1 MKILKMRPFLL
12 LFFCLAF
19 GTVTYS
25 QDDDK
30 EITAEDELVNDPN
43 ESFNI
48 VRVRKHYKLGDGIT
62 FMASD
67 GSDMNITQSVQS
79 LFLVNTID
87 DFETTN
93 SQFRIRRA
101 RLKISGDLMDSKI
114 YYRIRLNF
122 ASDYQ
127 STTTGNR
134 SFNPVM
140 QDAYVEYRP
149 AKGHR
154 INFGLRADYIDSR
167 ETRIEG
173 EVLGFIE
180 RSEVSSAFDA
190 IFDYGLRYQGQ
201 FWLFKGQLFKP
212 YLSITTGDGNS
223 SLSKNYGGFKYGV
236 RLDYLPFGA
245 FKKLGEFYMEDLY
258 RERKPKLVIGAVY
271 SYNDGAT
278 SAKGTNGGRYQYGDS
293 NQDISLPDYQK
304 YGVDYMFKYRGFYSM
319 GSYFATSS
327 NVPTNIAGEFSLSG
341 AFTPYTGMTQDEITN
356 KVNSRLNLG
365 SGFNLQAGYL
375 LPSNWAFGLRYT
387 KLYQDD
393 NSAIFATNDENYSFV
408 TTKYISGHDFKIQ
421 GEIGKSNIQGS
432 TNDYLYGQ
440 IMVTIQL

>member
-1 MKILKMRPFLL
+1 MKLFKMRHFFL
-12 LFFCLAF
+12 LFFSLVCCMLTHA
-19 GTVTYS
+19 

-30 EITAEDELVNDPN
+30 EVIVEDDQANVSKENL
-43 ESFNI
+43 NI

-67 GSDMNITQSVQS
+67 GSEMNITQSVQS
-79 LFLVNTID
+79 LLSVNTSD
-87 DFETTN
+87 DFETIN

-101 RLKISGDLMDSKI
+101 RLKISGDLYDSKI

-127 STTTGNR
+127 SATSGIR
-134 SFNPVM
+134 SFNPVL

-154 INFGLRADYIDSR
+154 INYGIRADYIDSR

-173 EVLGFIE
+173 EVLGFID

-201 FWLFKGQLFKP
+201 FRLFHGQLFKP

-223 SLSKNYGGFKYGV
+223 SLSKNYGGFKYGA

-258 RERKPKLVIGAVY
+258 REPKPKLVIGAVY
-271 SYNDGAT
+271 SYNVGQT
-278 SAKGTNGGRYQYGDS
+278 SAKGTNGGRYLYGDE
-293 NQDISLPDYQK
+293 NQELSLPDYQK
-304 YGVDYMFKYRGFYSM
+304 FGFDYMFKYKGVYSM

-327 NVPTNIAGEFSLSG
+327 KVPTNIAGEFALNG
-341 AFTPYTGMTQDEITN
+341 NFTPYTGKTQEEIT
-356 KVNSRLNLG
+356 KEVNSRLNLG
-365 SGFNLQAGYL
+365 SGFNVQAGYL
-375 LPSNWAFGLRYT
+375 FPSNWAFGLRYT
-387 KLYQDD
+387 KLFQDEVS
-393 NSAIFATNDENYSFV
+393 NNFATNDENYSFV
-408 TTKYISGHDFKIQ
+408 TTKYFSGHDFKVQ

>member
-1 MKILKMRPFLL
+1 MRHFFL
-12 LFFCLAF
+12 LFFCLAC
-19 GTVTYS
+19 GTITYS

-30 EITAEDELVNDPN
+30 ENTTEDEVVNDPN

-87 DFETTN
+87 DFETMN

-140 QDAYVEYRP
+140 QDAYIEYRP

-223 SLSKNYGGFKYGV
+223 SLSKNYGGFKYGA

-278 SAKGTNGGRYQYGDS
+278 SAKGTNGGRYQYGDV

-327 NVPTNIAGEFSLSG
+327 KVPTNIAGEFSLSG
-341 AFTPYTGMTQDEITN
+341 AFTPYTGLTQEQITEQ
-356 KVNSRLNLG
+356 VNSRLNLG

-393 NSAIFATNDENYSFV
+393 NSANFATNDENYSFV
-408 TTKYISGHDFKIQ
+408 TTKYFSGHDFKIQ

>member
-1 MKILKMRPFLL
+1 
-12 LFFCLAF
+12 
-19 GTVTYS
+19 
-25 QDDDK
+25 
-30 EITAEDELVNDPN
+30 
-43 ESFNI
+43 
-48 VRVRKHYKLGDGIT
+48 
-62 FMASD
+62 MASD

-101 RLKISGDLMDSKI
+101 RLKISGDLMDSKV

-223 SLSKNYGGFKYGV
+223 SLSKNYGGFKYGA

-271 SYNDGAT
+271 SYNVGAT
-278 SAKGTNGGRYQYGDS
+278 SAKGTNGGRYLYGDV

-365 SGFNLQAGYL
+365 SGFNLQGGYL

-387 KLYQDD
+387 KLYQDV
-393 NSAIFATNDENYSFV
+393 NSATFATNDENYSFV

>member
-1 MKILKMRPFLL
+1 MRHFFL
-12 LFFCLAF
+12 LFFCLTC
-19 GTVTYS
+19 GTLTYS

-30 EITAEDELVNDPN
+30 ENTAEDEVINDSN

-67 GSDMNITQSVQS
+67 GSDMNITQSVQT
-79 LFLVNTID
+79 LFLANTVD
-87 DFETTN
+87 DYETIN
-93 SQFRIRRA
+93 SQYRIRRA

-127 STTTGNR
+127 SATSGNR

-201 FWLFKGQLFKP
+201 FWLFKGHLFKP

-223 SLSKNYGGFKYGV
+223 SLSKNYGGFKYGA

-278 SAKGTNGGRYQYGDS
+278 SAKGTNGGRWLYGNS
-293 NQDISLPDYQK
+293 NQDITLPDYQK

-319 GSYFATSS
+319 GSYFATFAT
-327 NVPTNIAGEFSLSG
+327 VPKSIAGEFALNG
-341 AFTPYTGMTQDEITN
+341 NFTPYTGLTQEQIAD

-365 SGFNLQAGYL
+365 SGFNVQGGYL

-387 KLYQDD
+387 KLYQDEVS
-393 NSAIFATNDENYSFV
+393 NPFATNDENYSFV
-408 TTKYISGHDFKIQ
+408 TTKYFSGHDFKIQ

-432 TNDYLYGQ
+432 ANDYLYGQ

>member
-1 MKILKMRPFLL
+1 
-12 LFFCLAF
+12 
-19 GTVTYS
+19 
-25 QDDDK
+25 
-30 EITAEDELVNDPN
+30 
-43 ESFNI
+43 
-48 VRVRKHYKLGDGIT
+48 
-62 FMASD
+62 
-67 GSDMNITQSVQS
+67 MNITQSVQS

-101 RLKISGDLMDSKI
+101 RLKISGDLMDSKV

-223 SLSKNYGGFKYGV
+223 SLSKNYGGFKYGA

-271 SYNDGAT
+271 SYNVGAT
-278 SAKGTNGGRYQYGDS
+278 SAKGTNGGRYLYGDV

-365 SGFNLQAGYL
+365 SGFNLQGGYL

-387 KLYQDD
+387 KLYQDV
-393 NSAIFATNDENYSFV
+393 NSATFATNDENYSFV

>member
-1 MKILKMRPFLL
+1 MKILKMRHFFL
-12 LFFCLAF
+12 LFFCLAC
-19 GTVTYS
+19 GTITYS

-30 EITAEDELVNDPN
+30 ENNTEDEVVNDSN

-87 DFETTN
+87 DFETMN

-127 STTTGNR
+127 SGTTGNR

-140 QDAYVEYRP
+140 QDAYIEYRP

-180 RSEVSSAFDA
+180 RSEVSNAFDA

-223 SLSKNYGGFKYGV
+223 SLSKNYGGFKYGA

-258 RERKPKLVIGAVY
+258 REPKPKLVIGAVY

-278 SAKGTNGGRYQYGDS
+278 SPKGTNGGRYQYGNS
-293 NQDISLPDYQK
+293 NQEITLPDYQK
-304 YGVDYMFKYRGFYSM
+304 YGVDYMFKYKGFYSL

-327 NVPTNIAGEFSLSG
+327 TVPTNIAGEFSLSG

-365 SGFNLQAGYL
+365 SGFNLQGGYL

-387 KLYQDD
+387 KLYQDV
-393 NSAIFATNDENYSFV
+393 NSATFATNDENYSFV